1 MTHIEEI
8 NTGLPLSAKKAINQ
22 VLRQHP
28 TINTALL
35 YGSRAMGTFREGS
48 DIDLTLTGETSYNE
62 LQKIEQELD
71 DSLLPY
77 KIDLSLM
84 KDIDN
89 TELLEHIRRVGVE
102 FYQRCPPSRS
112 SYTD

>member
-8 NTGLPLSAKKAINQ
+8 NTGLPLSATEAINQ

-28 TINTALL
+28 TITTALL

-71 DSLLPY
+71 DLLLPY

-89 TELLEHIRRVGVE
+89 TELLEHIHRVGVE